1 MRTRLNHDCGR
12 SPASSLHLRRSFAGR
27 RRGTLAW
34 LVGLALV
41 GGCTPSPGPG
51 DDALAVEVGGGA
63 QQIAGEGDAI
73 TLAATASGGAA
84 PYLFRWSQE
93 SGVDALAED
102 ASLTEATLTTQALVE
117 QGEYAFRIVVTDA
130 EGTREEEWVLIRV
143 GPPGACDSDFC
154 VAIDGP
160 ESVDFGD
167 EADFSAFVSTFD
179 DAVITWSVFSGSATL
194 SSATGESTSF
204 EADALDRI
212 VIQAQAV
219 ATSGQ
224 VATDTH
230 SIEVVPALTVEGL
243 HLSQTDRPVNIPV
256 SAEPQDAGVAFEWSV
271 ESGDAEISGETTEE
285 VTVTP
290 RQPGTITLRV
300 SATAAV
306 EGSSEPVTGSRT
318 VSVVAVTDL
327 APQVVIATD
336 LGDITLEL
344 DAEKAPLTTANFL
357 RYVDEG
363 FYDGVTL
370 HRYSCELD
378 FQTLECREPFV
389 IQGGGYEITESG
401 LTLKD
406 PTHDA
411 VQGEQDNGLSNT
423 VNTLS
428 MALAANDPDSATT
441 QFFFNLNPD
450 NTRLDG
456 DFTAFGKV
464 VAGADVLD
472 AIMAMETREDPITGG
487 RPELLVE
494 PVVMTSVRRAEG
506 S

>member
-1 MRTRLNHDCGR
+1 M
-12 SPASSLHLRRSFAGR
+12 A
-27 RRGTLAW
+27 
-34 LVGLALV
+34 
-41 GGCTPSPGPG
+41 GGCTPTPGP
-51 DDALAVEVGGGA
+51 DADALAVEVGGGA
-63 QQIAGEGDAI
+63 QQIAGEGDAV
-73 TLAATASGGAA
+73 TLAATASGGVA

-93 SGVDALAED
+93 SGADALDDD
-102 ASLTEATLTTQALVE
+102 ASLTTATLTTQALVE

-130 EGTREEEWVLIRV
+130 AGTREEEWVLIRV
-143 GPPGACDSDFC
+143 GPAGVCDSDFC
-154 VAIDGP
+154 VVIDGP
-160 ESVDFGD
+160 DSVDFGA
-167 EADFSAFVSTFD
+167 EADFSAFVSSFD
-179 DAVITWSVFSGSATL
+179 DGVITWSVLSGSASL
-194 SSATGESTSF
+194 SSATGEATSF

-212 VIQAQAV
+212 VIQAEV
-219 ATSGQ
+219 VSTDGQ

-230 SIEVVPALTVEGL
+230 SIDVVPALTVEEL
-243 HLSQTDRPVNIPV
+243 HLSRTDQAVIISV
-256 SAEPQDAGVAFEWSV
+256 SAEPQGAAIAFAWTL
-271 ESGDAEISGETTEE
+271 ESGDAALAGEDTDE

-290 RQPGTITLRV
+290 QQPGTLALRV

-306 EGSSEPVTGSRT
+306 EGSSEPVTGTRT
-318 VSVVAVTDL
+318 VSVVAVADL
-327 APQVVIATD
+327 SPQVVITTD

-363 FYDGVTL
+363 FYDGVTI

-389 IQGGGYEITESG
+389 IQGGGYELSESG
-401 LTLKD
+401 LTLKE

-423 VNTLS
+423 VGTLA

-456 DFTAFGKV
+456 DFTVFGTV
-464 VAGADVLD
+464 VAGTDVLD
-472 AIMAMETREDPITGG
+472 AITAMETREDPITAG

-494 PVVMTSVRRAEG
+494 PVVMTRVRRAEG